1 MEKETIRKLLMIAYI
16 ALTVASLIFIGI
28 GLFAGGE
35 SSREFYVYAL
45 FCMALA
51 NLFGIIRS
59 NNKD

>member
-1 MEKETIRKLLMIAYI
+1 MEKKTIRKLLMIALI
-16 ALTVASLIFIGI
+16 ALTAASLIFIGI

-45 FCMALA
+45 FCTVLA